1 MMVQKKRKKKKKRSG
16 KSSFEIITNLDS
28 RDKELDQ
35 MKSKK
40 LREYLSHKIDL
51 KPKQHLNSNPS
62 VRSLQNQTEV
72 I

>member
-1 MMVQKKRKKKKKRSG
+1 MMAQKRRKKKRKRSG
-16 KSSFEIITNLDS
+16 MSSFETITNQGS
-28 RDKELDQ
+28 KEKGQDQ

-51 KPKQHLNSNPS
+51 QTKQHLNNRTS
-62 VRSLQNQTEV
+62 VLNQLSLIEA

>member
-40 LREYLSHKIDL
+40 LREYLSHKTSV
-51 KPKQHLNSNPS
+51 LNLL
-62 VRSLQNQTEV
+62 SLTEAT
-72 I
+72 